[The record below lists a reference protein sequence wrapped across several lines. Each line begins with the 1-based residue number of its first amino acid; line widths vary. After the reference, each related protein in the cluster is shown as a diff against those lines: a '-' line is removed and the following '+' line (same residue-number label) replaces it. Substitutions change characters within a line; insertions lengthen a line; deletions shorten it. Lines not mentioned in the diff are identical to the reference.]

1 MLNVTYINETII
13 PIKEDPLVANDR
25 NKIIF
30 SFVIKNI
37 NTAKKITN
45 MFVKNPHNK
54 YILRNSREP
63 NIGSTKFVIIIIN
76 KHENN
81 IEKKEGSWKIE
92 DKRTQNLGIV
102 KKKEAGI
109 STTKWRKF
117 GSIEKNETIRVDMH
131 MNLDTLVNWTWGI
144 AKFKG
149 CIWTKNL

>member
-13 PIKEDPLVANDR
+13 PIKEDPLVANGR
-25 NKIIF
+25 NKINF

-81 IEKKEGSWKIE
+81 IEKKEGS
-92 DKRTQNLGIV
+92 
-102 KKKEAGI
+102 
-109 STTKWRKF
+109 
-117 GSIEKNETIRVDMH
+117 
-131 MNLDTLVNWTWGI
+131 
-144 AKFKG
+144 
-149 CIWTKNL
+149 